1 MLLVIKFGLMLIVM
15 YFGHCFRE
23 WHQIE
28 HATLVVYITV
38 QFRRN
43 LFVFRTSQ
51 NKEAHRL

>member
-28 HATLVVYITV
+28 YATLVVYITV
-38 QFRRN
+38 EFRRN
-43 LFVFRTSQ
+43 LIVFRTSQ